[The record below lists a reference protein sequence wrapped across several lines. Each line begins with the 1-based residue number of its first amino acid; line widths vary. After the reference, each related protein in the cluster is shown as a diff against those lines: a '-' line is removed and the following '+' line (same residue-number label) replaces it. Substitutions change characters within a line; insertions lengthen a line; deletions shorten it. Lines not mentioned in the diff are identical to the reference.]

1 MLSSI
6 LLLAISLSMDAFS
19 AGLVYG
25 LRQIKIPLLSKLLI
39 AIFSVI
45 YTSAALFGGKSLSK
59 IVPFSVSKK
68 LGVCILIM
76 MSIWIIIKTLLK
88 NSQEHSIHSET
99 ETTSSKTLLKIGFKS
114 LGITIHI
121 FKNPVD
127 FDLDS
132 SGTIDTAESL
142 LLGLGL
148 SLDAIGVGV
157 GSALL
162 GFHSFFIPFTVGLFQ
177 WLFLSFGTYLGEKF
191 ALSCSNPNQKWFG
204 LIPGILLLFLALLR
218 I

>member
-1 MLSSI
+1 MLYSL

-25 LRQIKIPLLSKLLI
+25 LRQIKIPLPSKLMI
-39 AIFSVI
+39 AMFSVI
-45 YTSAALFGGKSLSK
+45 YTGAALFAGKGLSK
-59 IVPFSVSKK
+59 VVPFSVSKK
-68 LGVCILIM
+68 IGVSILIM
-76 MSIWIIIKTLLK
+76 MGIWIIIQALLK
-88 NSQEHSIHSET
+88 NSQDHSVHTET
-99 ETTSSKTLLKIGFKS
+99 ETTSPKTLLKIGFKS

-121 FKNPVD
+121 FKNPVE

-132 SGTIDTAESL
+132 SGTIDIAESL

-148 SLDAIGVGV
+148 SLDAIGVGI

-177 WLFLSFGTYLGEKF
+177 WLSLSFGAYLGKKF
-191 ALSCSNPNQKWFG
+191 ALNFTPNQKWFG
-204 LIPGILLLFLALLR
+204 LISGILLLFLALLR